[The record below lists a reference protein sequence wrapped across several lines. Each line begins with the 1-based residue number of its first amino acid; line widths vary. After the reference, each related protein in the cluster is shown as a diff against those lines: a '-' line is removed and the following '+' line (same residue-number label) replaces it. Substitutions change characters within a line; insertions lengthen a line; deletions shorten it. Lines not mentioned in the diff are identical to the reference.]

1 LPNSADAAE
10 RFEWL
15 VIFVFVGVFCA
26 ALAVRSFYPRRKENL
41 DLFLFIF
48 DGMGK
53 TWAFIGENEGKIF
66 ERRTTGEVK
75 NRIFERGRAGKT
87 RLAKGYLGLQGTW
100 HEREGMGKGEGALSG
115 REELEGD
122 FRRNG
127 DSSINFAIQG
137 ITG

>member
-1 LPNSADAAE
+1 MAMAAAASLLCSTAILPNSADAAE

-53 TWAFIGENEGKIF
+53 TWAFIGEN
-66 ERRTTGEVK
+66 
-75 NRIFERGRAGKT
+75 A
-87 RLAKGYLGLQGTW
+87 
-100 HEREGMGKGEGALSG
+100 
-115 REELEGD
+115 
-122 FRRNG
+122 
-127 DSSINFAIQG
+127 
-137 ITG
+137 